1 MFTTCQNL
9 NTHSSPMQAGC
20 KRWNKPFLPSTYR
33 PRPLRR
39 SFTTPPVA
47 AVAVGAGTN
56 PSPFPAA
63 GPPPPGY
70 TRRSLYSCI
79 GKVKRGISTKPLL
92 HRDFWVVRQTSGQ
105 NQMNSNFDIQW
116 AHTPQR
122 CPKVEETESKT
133 LWTCSRVHM
142 LTFLGFWNCTILC
155 FRLLRGPSTSTS
167 CSCSP

>member
-105 NQMNSNFDIQW
+105 NQMN
-116 AHTPQR
+116 R
-122 CPKVEETESKT
+122 K
-133 LWTCSRVHM
+133 
-142 LTFLGFWNCTILC
+142 G
-155 FRLLRGPSTSTS
+155 RGPCVISTSNEHILLKDAQKLKRQKVKHFELVPGFT
-167 CSCSP
+167 C